1 MICVKRDYER
11 EGAKVIIKGDE
22 RDLAIEFNALLIQLE
37 ESPDL
42 LRLFTKVSNIRME
55 KLKELHKNDQNNIS
69 NEGWKQDH

>member
-22 RDLAIEFNALLIQLE
+22 RDLAIEFNAFLIQLE

-42 LRLFTKVSNIRME
+42 FRIFKKVVNIRLE
-55 KLKELHKNDQNNIS
+55 KLEEIHKNDQNNIS
-69 NEGWKQDH
+69 NEG

>member
-22 RDLAIEFNALLIQLE
+22 RDLAIEFNAFLIQLE

-42 LRLFTKVSNIRME
+42 FRIFKKVVNIRLE
-55 KLKELHKNDQNNIS
+55 KLEELYKNDQNNIS
-69 NEGWKQDH
+69 NEG

>member
-69 NEGWKQDH
+69 NEG

>member
-22 RDLAIEFNALLIQLE
+22 HDLAIEFNALLIQLE

-42 LRLFTKVSNIRME
+42 FHIFKKVVSIRLE
-55 KLKELHKNDQNNIS
+55 KLEEIHKNDQNNIS
-69 NEGWKQDH
+69 NEG